1 MNTNQTILSA
11 EQIQNKL
18 RRIAYEIYEQ
28 NYNAKELCLI
38 GIRENGYDIS
48 LLLGEQLKRIS
59 TISIQ
64 QCGLKLNKTEPLSD
78 QIQSDCPLDFIT
90 GKTVVLVDDV
100 AHSGKTLM
108 YALKPLMEHKPSKI
122 QIAVLVDRKHKLFPV
137 TADYVGLLLSTG
149 AHEMVKVQTGKQLCA
164 FVE

>member
-1 MNTNQTILSA
+1 MNQTILSA

-28 NYNAKELCLI
+28 NYDAKEICLI
-38 GIRENGYDIS
+38 GIRDNGYDIS
-48 LLLGEQLKRIS
+48 QLIGEQLKKIS
-59 TISIQ
+59 DLHIQ
-64 QCGLKLNKTEPLSD
+64 QCGLRLNKTNPLSEP
-78 QIQSDCPLDFIT
+78 IKSDCPLDFIT

-108 YALKPLMEHKPSKI
+108 YALKPLMEHQPSKI
-122 QIAVLVDRKHKLFPV
+122 QIAVLVDRKHKRFPV

-149 AHEMVKVQTGKQLCA
+149 AHEMVKVQTSRQLCA